1 MTVPAPPLRAGM
13 RRPAGLSHTTVRPD
27 VDFETYSEAGYLW
40 DAAANKW
47 QAPPGAS
54 QGKKG
59 LPIVG
64 AAVYAQHPSTEV
76 LCAAYDLKDGRGKQ
90 FWHPRMPPPRPLLDY
105 VAAGGELEAWN
116 IAFEWRVWN
125 EVCTRRYGWPPLPQ
139 QQTYDA
145 MAKSRAHALPG
156 ALGKAGY
163 TDLAVQNFGSSQ
175 DVLIRL
181 PLKAEQ
187 SSAKIGEP

>member
-1 MTVPAPPLRAGM
+1 M

-76 LCAAYDLKDGRGKQ
+76 LCAAYDLKDGHGKQ
-90 FWHPRMPPPRPLLDY
+90 FWHPRMAPPQTLPAGVTPRPTGSVMPPAAAVVPPPAPAFRMPPPIPAPARVMLPAAQGATY
-105 VAAGGELEAWN
+105 EQCIAGGW
-116 IAFEWRVWN
+116 
-125 EVCTRRYGWPPLPQ
+125 T
-139 QQTYDA
+139 DA
-145 MAKSRAHALPG
+145 LLIEHKMMAA
-156 ALGKAGY
+156 
-163 TDLAVQNFGSSQ
+163 
-175 DVLIRL
+175 
-181 PLKAEQ
+181 
-187 SSAKIGEP
+187 